1 MGYNSVPLR
10 PPCSNRHINCVAT
23 GDGQDAGRPLYVL
36 VRSLDPRD
44 ISDYW
49 VNINKATLEAETVF
63 HYFQGRAMEAEED
76 EDLLDVLPN
85 EKLYM
90 LELPATIS
98 HTAFMQ
104 LVKYPTEQTN
114 HFDCMSKAA
123 KFMCTY
129 GQLLKVYNFLDY
141 CDVPEL

>member
-1 MGYNSVPLR
+1 MKYYSTPLK
-10 PPCSNRHINCVAT
+10 PPCSNKLAEHIAVN
-23 GDGQDAGRPLYVL
+23 DIQDAGRPLYVL
-36 VRSLDPRD
+36 VRSLDPRN
-44 ISDYW
+44 IADYW
-49 VNINKATLEAETVF
+49 VNINKTILEAETVF
-63 HYFQGRAMEAEED
+63 HYFQERAMEAEED
-76 EDLLDVLPN
+76 EDLLEILPN

-98 HTAFMQ
+98 HAVFMQ

-123 KFMCTY
+123 RFMCTY